1 MARCMWI
8 PIWSRWRSFSRPEA
22 GISPRPTRRAF
33 ARAYGAQSAWLDER
47 ILDGQSIAA
56 LTVRFSDP
64 KWVYPEAMASTFS
77 VSERFPWGQVTV
89 KLKVDGGVIRAARV
103 FTDAMEAPLFGLIE
117 QSLTGS
123 PYLISAISGRMGQ
136 RLEMLTDPRLIQL
149 AGDVTNLICGR
160 IRSLDR
166 QG

>member
-1 MARCMWI
+1 M
-8 PIWSRWRSFSRPEA
+8 
-22 GISPRPTRRAF
+22 
-33 ARAYGAQSAWLDER
+33 L
-47 ILDGQSIAA
+47 L
-56 LTVRFSDP
+56 L
-64 KWVYPEAMASTFS
+64 STFS

-123 PYLISAISGRMGQ
+123 PYLISAISGRMDQ
-136 RLEMLTDPRLIQL
+136 RLEMLSDPRLIQL

>member
-1 MARCMWI
+1 M
-8 PIWSRWRSFSRPEA
+8 
-22 GISPRPTRRAF
+22 
-33 ARAYGAQSAWLDER
+33 
-47 ILDGQSIAA
+47 
-56 LTVRFSDP
+56 
-64 KWVYPEAMASTFS
+64 
-77 VSERFPWGQVTV
+77 TV

-123 PYLISAISGRMGQ
+123 PYLISAISGQDGPAPGNA
-136 RLEMLTDPRLIQL
+136 TDPRLIQL